1 MFKFFWN
8 ISRHQR
14 TNAIRQ
20 SADAWRLDP
29 LSHPA
34 LSDMTER
41 ELADLPME
49 PLCFLAEPEL
59 GAPVKKNPPTR
70 TRMAG

>member
-8 ISRHQR
+8 ITRRQR
-14 TNAIRQ
+14 ADAIRQ
-20 SADAWRLDP
+20 SAEIWRLDP

-34 LSDMTER
+34 LLDMTER

-49 PLCFLAEPEL
+49 PLCFLAEPEHAVPL
-59 GAPVKKNPPTR
+59 KKNPPTR